1 MSSANKNITIPVSIG
16 YGVTDI
22 MGGGAFTVIG
32 AWLMFFYTTFVGLS
46 PVEAAMIVA
55 VARIVDAI
63 VSLFMGSYTDHFYKN
78 YLGKK
83 FGRRRFFLLI
93 GAPLMLVYSLL
104 WVNGMNF
111 GFYLAVYLAFEIIAA
126 MVLIPWETLPSEMT
140 KNFNSRTKLSTCRMF
155 FSAFGTF
162 LATFIPGLL
171 IGHFGENDANA
182 YLINGVVFA
191 VLFMVCVFISW
202 KVTWERELTPA
213 MLAELDNPAKEK
225 TFKQKILAVGEM
237 FKEYGST
244 LKVRAFR
251 KHLAIYL
258 FSFTAKDVYNTVFVF
273 FCVYCLNVSSALAGT
288 LLSMS
293 IVGLPVTL
301 IAGMAIIKYGPS
313 RLYIF
318 AYCVMMLCLM
328 GLFMVWQCPS
338 DNKIMLLMVLAA
350 VYQVGRCVLEFTPWN
365 VFPFIPDID
374 EMITRQRR
382 EGLFAAVMTFSRKT
396 TVAVATIIVGVLLQ
410 SGGYV
415 KGSQVQPESATEMIA
430 TLLFAGTAGLLVLAL
445 WQALTFRLN
454 KRTHK
459 IFVEEVERLK
469 AGGAKKDVEPETRK
483 VVEDLTGHRYDTV
496 WFGAETKRDNPLNQN
511 SGAADHPAGL
521 R

>member
-1 MSSANKNITIPVSIG
+1 MSRTNKKITIPVSIG
-16 YGVTDI
+16 YGVTNI

-32 AWLMFFYTTFVGLS
+32 AWLLFFYTTFVGLS
-46 PVEAAMIVA
+46 PVEAASIVA
-55 VARIVDAI
+55 FARIVDAI
-63 VSLFMGSYTDHFYKN
+63 VSLFMGSFTDHFYKN

-140 KNFNSRTKLSTCRMF
+140 KDFNSRTKLSTCRMF
-155 FSAFGTF
+155 FSASGTF

-171 IGHFGENDANA
+171 ISHYGEHDANA

-191 VLFMVCVFISW
+191 VLFMLCVFISW
-202 KVTWERELTPA
+202 KVTWERDLTPE
-213 MLAELDNPAKEK
+213 MLAELEQPRKVT
-225 TFKQKILAVGEM
+225 TFSGKIIAVGRL
-237 FKEYGST
+237 FKEYAST

-258 FSFTAKDVYNTVFVF
+258 LSFTAKDVYNTVFVF
-273 FCVYCLNVSSALAGT
+273 FCVYCLNVSSSLAGT

-301 IAGMAIIKYGPS
+301 VAGMAIIKYGPS
-313 RLYIF
+313 RLYVF
-318 AYCVMMLCLM
+318 AYSVMMLCLV
-328 GLFMVWQCPS
+328 GLFMVYQFPTE
-338 DNKIMLLMVLAA
+338 NKIMLLVILAA

-396 TVAVATIIVGVLLQ
+396 TVAIATFIVGVLLQ
-410 SGGYV
+410 FGGFV
-415 KGSQVQPESATEMIA
+415 KGSQVQPEPAVNMIA
-430 TLLFAGTAGLLVLAL
+430 TLLFAGTAGLLILAF

-459 IFVEEVERLK
+459 IFVDEVERLK
-469 AGGAKKDVEPETRK
+469 ANGAKKDVDHETRK
-483 VVEDLTGHRYDTV
+483 IVEDLTGYSYEKL
-496 WFGAETKRDNPLNQN
+496 WLETK
-511 SGAADHPAGL
+511 AGSTKTAMPVPQM

>member
-1 MSSANKNITIPVSIG
+1 MSRTNKKITIPVSIG

-32 AWLMFFYTTFVGLS
+32 AWLLFFYTTFVGLS
-46 PVEAAMIVA
+46 PVEAASIVA
-55 VARIVDAI
+55 IARIVDAI
-63 VSLFMGSYTDHFYKN
+63 VSLFMGSFTDHFYKN

-140 KNFNSRTKLSTCRMF
+140 KDFNSRTKLSTCRMF
-155 FSAFGTF
+155 FSASGTF

-171 IGHFGENDANA
+171 ISHYGEHDANA

-191 VLFMVCVFISW
+191 VLFMLCVFISW
-202 KVTWERELTPA
+202 KVTWERDLTPE
-213 MLAELDNPAKEK
+213 MLAELEQPGKV
-225 TFKQKILAVGEM
+225 TPLSGRIIAVGRL
-237 FKEYGST
+237 FKEYAST

-258 FSFTAKDVYNTVFVF
+258 LSFTAKDVYNTVFVF
-273 FCVYCLNVSSALAGT
+273 FCVYCLNVSSSLAGT

-301 IAGMAIIKYGPS
+301 VAGMAIIKYGPS
-313 RLYIF
+313 RLYVF
-318 AYCVMMLCLM
+318 AYSVMMLCLV
-328 GLFMVWQCPS
+328 GLFMVYQFPTE
-338 DNKIMLLMVLAA
+338 NKITLLVILAA

-396 TVAVATIIVGVLLQ
+396 TVAIATFIVGVLLQ
-410 SGGYV
+410 FGGFV
-415 KGSQVQPESATEMIA
+415 KGSQVQPEPAVNMIA
-430 TLLFAGTAGLLVLAL
+430 TLLFAGTAGLLILAF

-459 IFVEEVERLK
+459 IFVDEVERLK
-469 AGGAKKDVEPETRK
+469 ANGAKKDVDLETRK
-483 VVEDLTGHRYDTV
+483 VVEDLTGYSYEKLWLESKVDS
-496 WFGAETKRDNPLNQN
+496 TKTTMPVPLM
-511 SGAADHPAGL
+511 

>member
-1 MSSANKNITIPVSIG
+1 MSRTNKKITIPVSIG
-16 YGVTDI
+16 YGLTDI

-32 AWLMFFYTTFVGLS
+32 AWLLYFYTTFVGLS
-46 PVEAAMIVA
+46 PVEAASIVA
-55 VARIVDAI
+55 IARIVDAI
-63 VSLFMGSYTDHFYKN
+63 VSLFMGSFTDHFYKN

-93 GAPLMLVYSLL
+93 GAPLMLVYALL
-104 WVNGMNF
+104 WVEGMNYA
-111 GFYLAVYLAFEIIAA
+111 FYLAVYLAFEIIAA

-140 KNFNSRTKLSTCRMF
+140 RDFNSRTKLSTCRMF
-155 FSAFGTF
+155 LSASGTF

-171 IGHFGENDANA
+171 ISYFGEHNANA
-182 YLINGVVFA
+182 YLINGIVFA
-191 VLFMVCVFISW
+191 VLFMLCVLVSW
-202 KVTWERELTPA
+202 KVTWERELTPE
-213 MLAELDNPAKEK
+213 MKAELETSRTSRTMSEK
-225 TFKQKILAVGEM
+225 LTAFGGL
-237 FKEYGST
+237 FKEYAST

-258 FSFTAKDVYNTVFVF
+258 FSFTGKDVYNTVFVF
-273 FCVYCLNVSSALAGT
+273 FCVYCLNVSSSLAGT

-301 IAGMAIIKYGPS
+301 AAGVAIIKYGPS

-318 AYCVMMLCLM
+318 AYSLMMLCL
-328 GLFMVWQCPS
+328 GGFFLVYQFPT
-338 DNKIMLLMVLAA
+338 DNKVVLLVILAG

-396 TVAVATIIVGVLLQ
+396 TVAIATFVVGLLLQ
-410 SGGYV
+410 SGGFV
-415 KGSQVQPESATEMIA
+415 KGSQVQPQEAINTIA
-430 TLLFAGTAGLLVLAL
+430 MLLFIGTAGLLLIAL
-445 WQALTFRLN
+445 WQAFTFHLN

-459 IFVEEVERLK
+459 IFVDEVERLK
-469 AGGAKKDVEPETRK
+469 AHGLKSDVTPETRRI
-483 VVEDLTGHRYDTV
+483 VEDLTGYDYDKL
-496 WFGAETKRDNPLNQN
+496 WCGDAQK
-511 SGAADHPAGL
+511 AGPEVKQASTL
-521 R
+521 I

>member
-1 MSSANKNITIPVSIG
+1 MSQTKRKITIPVSIG

-32 AWLMFFYTTFVGLS
+32 AWLLFFYTTFVGLS
-46 PVEAAMIVA
+46 PVEAASIVA
-55 VARIVDAI
+55 IARIVDAI
-63 VSLFMGSYTDHFYKN
+63 VSLFMGSFTDHFYKN

-93 GAPLMLVYSLL
+93 GAPLMLVYALL
-104 WVNGMNF
+104 WLDGMTW

-140 KNFNSRTKLSTCRMF
+140 KEFNSRTKMSTCRMF
-155 FSAFGTF
+155 FSATGTF

-171 IGHFGENDANA
+171 IGFFGEHNANA

-202 KVTWERELTPA
+202 KVTWERDLTPE
-213 MLAELDNPAKEK
+213 MLAELERPSEAK
-225 TFKQKILAVGEM
+225 TFREKLAMLGNL
-237 FKEYGST
+237 FKDYGST

-273 FCVYCLNVSSALAGT
+273 FCVYCLHVSSSLAGT

-301 IAGMAIIKYGPS
+301 LAGMAIIKYGPS
-313 RLYIF
+313 RLYVF
-318 AYCVMMLCLM
+318 AYTVMMTCLL
-328 GLFMVWQCPS
+328 GLFLVYQFPT
-338 DNKIMLLMVLAA
+338 DNKVVLLVVLAA

-396 TVAVATIIVGVLLQ
+396 TVAIATFIVGLLLQ
-410 SGGYV
+410 SGGFV
-415 KGSQVQPESATEMIA
+415 KGSQVQPESAVNMIA
-430 TLLFAGTAGLLVLAL
+430 SQLFIGTAGLLMLAL

-459 IFVEEVERLK
+459 IFVDEVERLK
-469 AGGAKKDVEPETRK
+469 ANGAKSDVQPETRE
-483 VVEDLTGHRYDTV
+483 VVEDLTGYSYDMLWREGDASTV
-496 WFGAETKRDNPLNQN
+496 INNPELRMSRDI
-511 SGAADHPAGL
+511 
-521 R
+521 

>member
-1 MSSANKNITIPVSIG
+1 MSQSKKQITIPVSIG

-32 AWLMFFYTTFVGLS
+32 AWLLFFYTTFVGLS
-46 PVEAAMIVA
+46 PVEAASIVA
-55 VARIVDAI
+55 IARIVDAI
-63 VSLFMGSYTDHFYKN
+63 VSLFMGSFTDHFYKN

-104 WVNGMNF
+104 WLNGMTY

-140 KNFNSRTKLSTCRMF
+140 KDFNSRTKLSTCRMF
-155 FSAFGTF
+155 FSATGTF

-171 IGHFGENDANA
+171 IGFFGEHNANA

-202 KVTWERELTPA
+202 KVTWERELTPE
-213 MLAELDNPAKEK
+213 MLAELERPSKAKTAKEK
-225 TFKQKILAVGEM
+225 LAQLGNL
-237 FKEYGST
+237 FRDYGST

-273 FCVYCLNVSSALAGT
+273 FCVYCLQVSSSLAGT

-301 IAGMAIIKYGPS
+301 LAGVAIIKYGPS
-313 RLYIF
+313 RLYVF
-318 AYCVMMLCLM
+318 AYTVMMLCLF
-328 GLFMVWQCPS
+328 GLFLVYQFPT
-338 DNKIMLLMVLAA
+338 DNKVLLLVVLAA

-396 TVAVATIIVGVLLQ
+396 TVAIATFIVGLLLQ
-410 SGGYV
+410 SGGFV
-415 KGSQVQPESATEMIA
+415 KGSQIQPESAVNTIA
-430 TLLFAGTAGLLVLAL
+430 SLLFIGTAGLLLIAL

-459 IFVEEVERLK
+459 IFVDEVERLK
-469 AGGAKKDVEPETRK
+469 AHGAKSDVQPETRS
-483 VVEDLTGHRYDTV
+483 VVEDLTGYRYEELWCNDESASHLKP
-496 WFGAETKRDNPLNQN
+496 AELRVSRD
-511 SGAADHPAGL
+511 S
-521 R
+521 